1 MVTNTATL
9 VFLSDNC
16 NAVKDAQGR
25 NIELLCN
32 CSFLGRDILFVEEY
46 DALRISQYESF
57 WCWSSQTKASYSLAN
72 NPTNIG
78 N

>member
-46 DALRISQYESF
+46 DALGIH
-57 WCWSSQTKASYSLAN
+57 N
-72 NPTNIG
+72 TNLSDVDLVKQKLLTVWPITLLT
-78 N
+78 